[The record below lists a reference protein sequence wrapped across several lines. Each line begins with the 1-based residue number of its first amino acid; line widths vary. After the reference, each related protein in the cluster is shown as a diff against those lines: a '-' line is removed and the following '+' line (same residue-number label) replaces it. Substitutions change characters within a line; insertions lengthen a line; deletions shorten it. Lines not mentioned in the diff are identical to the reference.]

1 VKNAFILASFTTL
14 FVTVNPIKGA
24 AVFAVLSKNRS
35 RPQQRRIAVR
45 ATLIASGIL
54 LIFALFG
61 DDLLRGIGISL
72 AGVRVGGGIL
82 LMLLSI
88 DIVFGR
94 SIGPASEGGEGDDGS
109 VFPLATPIIAGP
121 GAITAVVVQAT
132 EAENGLV
139 QTALLL
145 VALAAVML
153 LTILAFF
160 IAGTIE
166 RSLGATG
173 MNVVSRILGILLAAV
188 SAEMILAG
196 LKQSGIF
203 H

>member
-1 VKNAFILASFTTL
+1 MLDAGSIDFQPPWIPTFRALGINIAMMSDFHGDGHGQDAGALRLGEQKAYFDACARHSDRDFLIIPGEEPNAHFGGHYTTL
-14 FVTVNPIKGA
+14 F
-24 AVFAVLSKNRS
+24 S
-35 RPQQRRIAVR
+35 RPVYWTRVR
-45 ATLIASGIL
+45 LPGQPLVENHHEYGKVYHVGSPA
-54 LIFALFG
+54 
-61 DDLLRGIGISL
+61 DELR
-72 AGVRVGGGIL
+72 
-82 LMLLSI
+82 ML
-88 DIVFGR
+88 
-94 SIGPASEGGEGDDGS
+94 
-109 VFPLATPIIAGP
+109 
-121 GAITAVVVQAT
+121 

-145 VALAAVML
+145 VALATVML
-153 LTILAFF
+153 LTFLAFL

-166 RSLGATG
+166 RSLGPTG

>member
-1 VKNAFILASFTTL
+1 MV
-14 FVTVNPIKGA
+14 GA
-24 AVFAVLSKNRS
+24 
-35 RPQQRRIAVR
+35 
-45 ATLIASGIL
+45 L
-54 LIFALFG
+54 LWTA
-61 DDLLRGIGISL
+61 
-72 AGVRVGGGIL
+72 
-82 LMLLSI
+82 
-88 DIVFGR
+88 
-94 SIGPASEGGEGDDGS
+94 
-109 VFPLATPIIAGP
+109 
-121 GAITAVVVQAT
+121 AITAVVVQAT

-145 VALAAVML
+145 VALTAVML